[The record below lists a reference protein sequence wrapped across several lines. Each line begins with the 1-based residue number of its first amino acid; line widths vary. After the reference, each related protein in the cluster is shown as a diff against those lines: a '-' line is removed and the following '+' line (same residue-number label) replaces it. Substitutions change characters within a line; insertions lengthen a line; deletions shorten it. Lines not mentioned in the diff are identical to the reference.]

1 MSGKLL
7 EILKSNSND
16 IKFLKEQI
24 VEINKKLQVLD
35 NEVKVNTGELKDISN
50 KSYYIEKY
58 LESIQ
63 DSEIKELLEQEEQIS
78 ISNENNED

>member
-24 VEINKKLQVLD
+24 EEINKKIQVLEL
-35 NEVKVNTGELKDISN
+35 EVKINNGDLKDISN

-63 DSEIKELLEQEEQIS
+63 DSEIKEIMELEEELN
-78 ISNENNED
+78 ISNENGE